1 MTAKIGL
8 RDVRLN
14 FHSWSKYEE
23 CPKKFKLSED
33 RVPKT
38 EPQDEYYAVF
48 GSVVQ
53 KYFEYF
59 CNSPESNYTKASS
72 REEVSILLQPLW
84 DKAISRATINWKGFG
99 KRLSPEA
106 YFESAVDCV
115 WECLKSDIPIRGF
128 VSEIKLVEK
137 MKSGDSY
144 VGVLD
149 FVKEIKDEEGN
160 VIDGII
166 LDGKTT
172 DKLGKNLSKDQLLS
186 YAYLF
191 YKKNG
196 VVPSKVGF
204 YYYRLR
210 VAEMYDV
217 TLEDIEVLRKKL
229 LVGLMAIKTDA
240 EFKATPSSNACKYC
254 DWRSS
259 CQEYIEGKKKRNA
272 EKTAKTLSGPPRGVT
287 AIS

>member
-14 FHSWSKYEE
+14 FHSWSKYLE
-23 CPKKFKLSED
+23 CPKKYKLSDD

-53 KYFEYF
+53 KYFEYY
-59 CNSPESNYTKASS
+59 CNNPESNYNKVTS
-72 REEVSILLQPLW
+72 REEVSLLLQPLW
-84 DKAISRATINWKGFG
+84 DKAIAKATINWKGFG
-99 KRLSPEA
+99 KRLSPED

-115 WECLKSDIPIRGF
+115 WDCIKSGTPLEGF
-128 VSEIKLVEK
+128 MSEIKLVEK

-149 FVKEIKDEEGN
+149 FVKEITDDTGK
-160 VIDGII
+160 VIDGVI

-191 YKKNG
+191 FKKNG
-196 VVPSKVGF
+196 VIPSKVGF

-210 VAEMYDV
+210 VVEMYDV
-217 TLEDIEVLRKKL
+217 TLEDIEILRKKL
-229 LVGLMAIKTDA
+229 LVGLMAIKTDS
-240 EFKATPSSNACKYC
+240 EFKATPSSSACKFC
-254 DWRSS
+254 DWRGA
-259 CQEYIEGKKKRNA
+259 CEEYLAQKKKRSA
-272 EKTAKTLSGPPRGVT
+272 EKTAKTLEGPPRGVSR
-287 AIS
+287 IS